1 MKTSGLIA
9 TYDTHA
15 GAEDSIREID
25 HAGFNMKRL
34 SIIGK
39 GYHSEEHP
47 VGFYT
52 VGDRMKTWGGVGAFW
67 GALWGMLFGA
77 AFFWIP
83 GIGLLGAAG
92 PFVHVLAGALE
103 GAALVWVGLHQQRRL
118 ARWFGLLLQF
128 GGGVAFVVALDSLRA
143 RGLVLM
149 DDSSRTRTYSALP
162 VGVYLENRRR
172 ELEERQRELETAPA
186 GRVASVAPSL
196 GVHLD
201 PGRGLQPGFPQQ
213 PLAED
218 LVHRHRR
225 QLADLDGLGQVGEV
239 REGQQVFLKVAV
251 RVPLGKSLRPARM
264 QPL

>member
-103 GAALVWVGLHQQRRL
+103 GAALVGGLSVLGAAL
-118 ARWFGLLLQF
+118 ANI
-128 GGGVAFVVALDSLRA
+128 GVPGDAIVKYERSLRA
-143 RGLVLM
+143 DKYLLIAHGTSEEIEKLRAVVE
-149 DDSSRTRTYSALP
+149 RTGA
-162 VGVYLENRRR
+162 
-172 ELEERQRELETAPA
+172 
-186 GRVASVAPSL
+186 
-196 GVHLD
+196 
-201 PGRGLQPGFPQQ
+201 
-213 PLAED
+213 
-218 LVHRHRR
+218 
-225 QLADLDGLGQVGEV
+225 ADLGTFDTGE
-239 REGQQVFLKVAV
+239 EDEAESEAESTLAAG
-251 RVPLGKSLRPARM
+251 
-264 QPL
+264 